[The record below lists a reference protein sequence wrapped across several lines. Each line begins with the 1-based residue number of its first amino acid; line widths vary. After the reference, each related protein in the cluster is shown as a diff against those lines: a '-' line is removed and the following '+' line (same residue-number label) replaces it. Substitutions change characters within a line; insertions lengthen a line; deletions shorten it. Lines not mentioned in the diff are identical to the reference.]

1 MTKYVRALLMAAT
14 GMATV
19 GTAAAQTLPNY
30 GNYESLKKTFR
41 VGIDATIFGTQG
53 NVIANAQ
60 RAFEQDDIDGIID
73 YIDPAEIAQEIGP
86 QAAQFASITG
96 IFDIRGANGIASY
109 NQGSPVLT
117 VRVVNDDGSTFVNKN
132 GDACAFT
139 YNGQT
144 RQDSFDQFD
153 SAVDDE
159 NSPTSRTLTTCLTGA
174 LVRNSPVDPLAGNPA
189 SLQSSLARSSLDFT
203 SGDSLIEE
211 MGPDGS
217 GANSAGDPW
226 IIGATAG
233 FGNAG
238 RFDITKIDARIA
250 RGFRVFEGGRARLK
264 FDLPFSYTR
273 INGTPAYTAQVGLGL
288 EVPVSPNFS
297 IEPRVAY
304 GATGSAQI
312 GQVGHIL
319 QGSIAGRYVLYGVGR
334 GRIVLGAMGGYSQ
347 TLGTPFTDVDL
358 DPGLK
363 NGVFRGGGAY
373 ETPLN
378 MRVGG
383 RLTSLRAS
391 YTFTQYTG
399 NDLYN
404 NNFHEFG
411 LSLGLRPREE
421 QVRALRDVVR
431 FNVATIRAS
440 GFEQYTVGFGFRF

>member
-14 GMATV
+14 GVATI
-19 GTAAAQTLPNY
+19 GTASGQTLPNY
-30 GNYESLKKTFR
+30 GNYEALKKAFR
-41 VGIDATIFGTQG
+41 VGV
-53 NVIANAQ
+53 NVTNSLNGFNAQ
-60 RAFEQDDIDGIID
+60 QSYDQDRIEDIDVAL
-73 YIDPAEIAQEIGP
+73 DPNELAPVIGAFNT
-86 QAAQFASITG
+86 QTASITA
-96 IFDIRGANGIASY
+96 IFDIRGANGIGSY
-109 NQGSPVLT
+109 NQNSPVLT
-117 VRVVNDDGSTFVNKN
+117 VRVVNDDGTTFVNKN
-132 GDACAFT
+132 GESCAFT
-139 YNGQT
+139 YNGTT
-144 RQDSFDQFD
+144 RQESYDLLD
-153 SAVDDE
+153 AAIDDE
-159 NSPTSRTLTTCLTGA
+159 GTLPDARRLTACLAGA
-174 LVRNSPVDPLAGNPA
+174 LVRNSPVDPLAGNPN
-189 SLQSSLARSSLDFT
+189 SLQASLARSSLDFT

-238 RFDITKIDARIA
+238 RFDVTKIDARIA

-264 FDLPFSYTR
+264 LDLPFSYTR
-273 INGTPAYTAQVGLGL
+273 ISGTPAYSAQVGMGL

-297 IEPRVAY
+297 LEPRVAY
-304 GATGSAQI
+304 GVTGSAQV
-312 GQVGHIL
+312 GQAGHIL

-334 GRIVLGAMGGYSQ
+334 GRIVLGAMGGYSR
-347 TLGTPFTDVDL
+347 TLGTPFTDIDL

-373 ETPLN
+373 ETPLDL
-378 MRVGG
+378 RVGG

-399 NDLYN
+399 SDLYN

-411 LSLGLRPREE
+411 LSFGLRPREE

-440 GFEQYTVGFGFRF
+440 GFEQYTVGLGFRF